1 MHFENNWEK
10 KLIDK
15 ARQVVESG
23 WGRIEMCVTNKGK
36 RKSYAQTFT
45 DVDDEKH
52 LQSFKKG
59 I

>member
-1 MHFENNWEK
+1 MTEWEK

-15 ARQVVESG
+15 AKQVVKSG

-45 DVDDEKH
+45 DVDDEKP

>member
-23 WGRIEMCVTNKGK
+23 WGRIEMCVTNEGK

-45 DVDDEKH
+45 DVDDEKP

-59 I
+59 V